1 MQNFRY
7 SRMACGLLV
16 LAALAAGDGRVHAQ
30 DARTVTLR
38 EAVRLAVE
46 RDPLAIAAE
55 AAVSNARADQLVAR
69 GALLPSLN
77 LNTFWANSSNE
88 RFDQATGRLVSES
101 YTAQLQGG
109 WDVFA
114 GGRRFANLRST
125 GASLDAADA
134 QYLSQRYNTILRT
147 TQLFYAAAAASD
159 LVQVSGQR
167 LERARQQLAA
177 AQTRLELGTVT
188 RSDVL
193 RAELELGNA
202 EVALLEVEAD
212 LRRTGLELGRQIGID
227 ELIAAEPAALPDS
240 APALA
245 PTEQLIVEATR
256 SSPSVNAAEST
267 RRARRAERLAAYTP
281 YLPTVRLS
289 GGYDWFA
296 FDWPPNQRS
305 WSMRVT
311 ASLPVFNNF
320 QRESALQRAGAAERV
335 AEARERDARAQARV
349 LVESGVADIAAAE
362 RRVEIADRA
371 VQLAREDL
379 RVIEERYGLGHA
391 TIIELQTSQV
401 ALSDAE
407 VAAVRSRQTLGTA
420 IAQLE
425 AVLGRTINEE

>member
-1 MQNFRY
+1 M
-7 SRMACGLLV
+7 LLV
-16 LAALAAGDGRVHAQ
+16 LAALVLSAGRTAAQ
-30 DARTVTLR
+30 QARTVTLE
-38 EAVRLAVE
+38 EAIRLAVE
-46 RDPLAIAAE
+46 RDPLAVAADV
-55 AAVSNARADQLVAR
+55 AVSNARADQLVAR

-109 WDVFA
+109 WDIFA

-125 GASLDAADA
+125 SASLAAADA
-134 QYLSQRYNTILRT
+134 QFRSQRYNTILRT

-159 LVQVSGQR
+159 LVRVSEQR
-167 LERARQQLAA
+167 LERARQQLTAA
-177 AQTRLELGTVT
+177 NTRLELGTVT

-202 EVALLEVEAD
+202 ELALLEVEAD
-212 LRRTGLELGRQIGID
+212 LRRSGLELGRQIGV
-227 ELIAAEPAALPDS
+227 EQMVAAAPAALPDS
-240 APALA
+240 APPLA

-256 SSPSVNAAEST
+256 ASPAVRAAEST
-267 RRARRAERLAAYTP
+267 SRARRAERLAAWTP

-289 GGYDWFA
+289 GGYDWFS

-320 QRESALQRAGAAERV
+320 QRESALQRAGAAERL
-335 AEARERDARAQARV
+335 AEAREQDLRLQAHV

-362 RRVEIADRA
+362 RRVQIADRA

-407 VAAVRSRQTLGTA
+407 VAAVTSRQTLGTA

>member
-1 MQNFRY
+1 MHKSTYR
-7 SRMACGLLV
+7 RAVRTLLLLAGLAGPGS
-16 LAALAAGDGRVHAQ
+16 AAAQ
-30 DARTVTLR
+30 QPRTVTLE

-46 RDPLAIAAE
+46 RDPLAVAAE
-55 AAVSNARADQLVAR
+55 AAVSNARSDQLVAR

-77 LNTFWANSSNE
+77 VNSFWANSSNE

-125 GASLDAADA
+125 GAALAAADA
-134 QYLSQRYNTILRT
+134 QYRSQRYNTILRT
-147 TQLFYAAAAASD
+147 TELFYSAAAASD
-159 LVQVSGQR
+159 LVRVAGQR
-167 LERARQQLAA
+167 LERARQQQAA
-177 AQTRLELGTVT
+177 ANTRLELGTVT

-193 RAELELGNA
+193 RAELEVGNA
-202 EVALLEVEAD
+202 EVALLDAESD
-212 LRRTGLELGRQIGID
+212 LRRTGLELGRQIGV
-227 ELIAAEPAALPDS
+227 EQQVAAEPAALPDT

-245 PTEQLIVEATR
+245 PTEQLIAEATSTAPAVR
-256 SSPSVNAAEST
+256 AAAST
-267 RRARRAERLAAYTP
+267 SRARRAERLAAYTP

-289 GGYDWFA
+289 GGYDWFS
-296 FDWPPNQRS
+296 FEWPPDQRS

-311 ASLPVFNNF
+311 ASLPVFNGF
-320 QRESALQRAGAAERV
+320 QRESALQRAGAAERL
-335 AEARERDARAQARV
+335 AEARERDVRLQARV
-349 LVESGVADIAAAE
+349 LVESGVSEIASAA

-371 VQLAREDL
+371 VQLAQEDL

-401 ALSDAE
+401 ALADAE
-407 VAAVRSRQTLGTA
+407 VAAVRSRQILGTA
-420 IAQLE
+420 VAQLE